1 MIRIHVVVVVE
12 SRAIVKYLAKKYQG
26 GSCDLLGETVA
37 EEAVVEQWCQVE
49 SQQFNPPFYAII
61 EQVFINPMKGLG
73 STDDAVVESNVQKL
87 GKVLD
92 VYEERLSKKYL
103 AGNFFSLVDLQHL
116 PYLHYLVTAV
126 DKGYLLSS
134 SVDLNPRLY
143 QESRGIKSPVMQTS
157 LNAILEK
164 RFAGREI

>member
-92 VYEERLSKKYL
+92 VYEERLSKSKYL
-103 AGNFFSLVDLQHL
+103 AGNFFSLADLQHL

-126 DKGYLLSS
+126 EKGYLLSS
-134 SVDLNPRLY
+134 SVDPNPRLY
-143 QESRGIKSPVMQTS
+143 QESRGIKSPVVQTS
-157 LNAILEK
+157 NAIPEK

>member
-1 MIRIHVVVVVE
+1 MHSTNPNPSSVVVE

-103 AGNFFSLVDLQHL
+103 AGNFFSLADLQHL
-116 PYLHYLVTAV
+116 SYLHYLVTAV
-126 DKGYLLSS
+126 EKGYLLSS
-134 SVDLNPRLY
+134 RNSVHAWWEDIS
-143 QESRGIKSPVMQTS
+143 SRPAWIKVAQNLKLPSANS
-157 LNAILEK
+157 DE
-164 RFAGREI
+164 